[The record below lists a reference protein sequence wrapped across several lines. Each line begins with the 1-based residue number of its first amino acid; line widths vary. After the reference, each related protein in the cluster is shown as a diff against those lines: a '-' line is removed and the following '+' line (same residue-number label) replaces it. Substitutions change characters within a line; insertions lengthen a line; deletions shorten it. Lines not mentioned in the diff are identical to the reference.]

1 MDPECYSTASCNVFT
16 KRQLIEKERAIY
28 QWIDWKK
35 LKGGVVSGIRLG
47 CSLLNMKDN
56 LDHCE
61 RILWN
66 CLKDEELMGWKEVKL
81 VYGVLSIANID
92 PLQ

>member
-16 KRQLIEKERAIY
+16 KRQLIEKERTIY